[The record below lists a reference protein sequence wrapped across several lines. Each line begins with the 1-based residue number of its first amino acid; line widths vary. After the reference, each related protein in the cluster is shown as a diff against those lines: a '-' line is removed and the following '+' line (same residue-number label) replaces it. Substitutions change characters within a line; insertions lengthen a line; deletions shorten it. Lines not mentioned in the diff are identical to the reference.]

1 VSIAKIMIGVR
12 SNDRKDFPRIAKEM
26 GFSFGLRRGRVEW
39 HKIGMS
45 VA

>member
-1 VSIAKIMIGVR
+1 MIGVR
-12 SNDRKDFPRIAKEM
+12 SNDPKEFPRIAKEM